1 MALQKKEVVEINGK
15 YEEITITEDRA
26 TEVVNEICVN
36 NAKGIDLYFA
46 NCELITELRNNNGHY
61 ALGYN
66 SFKELADELFESGET
81 QAKNM
86 CLIAQSFG
94 KRNDDGSYT
103 IIDKEVLKNFSATQ
117 LLYIR
122 GLKDFNG
129 NITETCE
136 KYGISLNQ
144 SEDKVTTATLRAL
157 IAKEKETDSFLSLT
171 DFLNP
176 PQTEEADETST
187 DETSTDETS
196 TDETSTDETSTEE
209 TSTEET
215 STDETSTEE
224 LQKSDKE
231 KIAEYDKMANDYE
244 RVEFLAETSCKAI
257 GDILLIIDGQGKATE
272 KLDKIKAVIMALK
285 DPRNDEANR
294 QNETEVNNQ

>member
-122 GLKDFNG
+122 GLKEFNG

-176 PQTEEADETST
+176 PQTEEASTDEGQTEEASTDEGQTEEPNTEEAST
-187 DETSTDETS
+187 DETQ
-196 TDETSTDETSTEE
+196 TEE
-209 TSTEET
+209 SK
-215 STDETSTEE
+215 
-224 LQKSDKE
+224 KSDKE
-231 KIAEYDKMANDYE
+231 KVAEYDKMASDYE

-285 DPRNDEANR
+285 DPRNEDANR
-294 QNETEVNNQ
+294 QENTEVNNQ